1 MKKPASVGL
10 IAAGN
15 LTDSPLT
22 RFNRLSDSLGPVK
35 SPSYRLASRIAN
47 ILRAGHPVKDYAEL
61 EACGVILV
69 SVPGAQVSRIV
80 LELLAS
86 GISLRGKSVVLL
98 SDWQDS
104 SDLRSLTSR
113 GASVGSL
120 SLVPGFDDLYLV
132 EGDRR
137 AILVCRHLVES
148 RGTRTVAVE
157 RPLKPLYLA
166 ALTCTGSLLFA
177 LLLAAS
183 ESLRHA
189 GITPV
194 LRATL
199 LERQIH
205 RTLRAF
211 LKGGRR
217 AYTAPQ
223 ELPRQLHALAAKNEA
238 LGNYLEQTTRLASRL
253 LEKGK

>member
-1 MKKPASVGL
+1 MKKPASAGL

-22 RFNRLSDSLGPVK
+22 RLNRLSDSLGPVK

-47 ILRAGHPVKDYAEL
+47 TLRAGRPVKDYAEL

-80 LELLAS
+80 AELLAAK
-86 GISLRGKSVVLL
+86 ISWRGKSVVLW

-104 SDLRSLTSR
+104 SDLRPLASR

-120 SLVPGFDDLYLV
+120 SPIPGFDDLYLV

-148 RGTRTVAVE
+148 RGIRTVAIE
-157 RPLKPLYLA
+157 RSLKPLYLA

-199 LERQIH
+199 LERQLG
-205 RTLRAF
+205 RTLRSF

-217 AYTAPQ
+217 AYQPPQ
-223 ELPRQLHALAAKNEA
+223 EFPRQLRALAAKDEA
-238 LGNYLEQTTRLASRL
+238 LGNYIEQTSRLASSL
-253 LEKGK
+253 LEKR

>member
-1 MKKPASVGL
+1 MKKPASAGL

-22 RFNRLSDSLGPVK
+22 RFHRLSEFLGPVK
-35 SPSYRLASRIAN
+35 SPSYRLASRITN
-47 ILRAGHPVKDYAEL
+47 ILRAGRPVKDYADLEL
-61 EACGVILV
+61 CSLILIA
-69 SVPGAQVSRIV
+69 VPANHIAHLV

-86 GISLRGKSVVLL
+86 GIAWRGKCVVLL
-98 SDWQDS
+98 SDWQGS
-104 SDLRSLTSR
+104 GDLHPLAAR
-113 GASVGSL
+113 GASVGSI
-120 SLVPGFDDLYLV
+120 SPIPGFDNLYLV

-137 AILVCRHLVES
+137 AILDSRRLLES
-148 RGTRTVAVE
+148 RITRTVAIE
-157 RPLKPLYLA
+157 RSLKPLYLA

-183 ESLRHA
+183 ESLRLA

-194 LRATL
+194 LRASI
-199 LERQIH
+199 LERQLD

-217 AYTAPQ
+217 AYQSPQ
-223 ELPRQLHALAAKNEA
+223 EFPRQLRALAAKDEA
-238 LGNYLEQTTRLASRL
+238 LGNYLEQTSRLASRL
-253 LEKGK
+253 MEER

>member
-35 SPSYRLASRIAN
+35 SPSFRLASRIAN
-47 ILRAGHPVKDYAEL
+47 ILRAGRPVKDYSDL
-61 EACGVILV
+61 DACSLV
-69 SVPGAQVSRIV
+69 LISVPSRQVPRVVSD
-80 LELLAS
+80 LLAS
-86 GISLRGKSVVLL
+86 GISCREKCIVLL

-104 SDLRSLTSR
+104 SDLRQLAAR
-113 GASVGSL
+113 GASVGSV
-120 SLVPGFDDLYLV
+120 SPIPGFDNLYLV

-137 AILVCRHLVES
+137 AILECKRLVES

-157 RPLKPLYLA
+157 RQLKPLYLA

-183 ESLRHA
+183 ESMRHA

-194 LRATL
+194 VRATL
-199 LERQIH
+199 LERQLD

-217 AYTAPQ
+217 AYQPAQ
-223 ELPRQLHALAAKNEA
+223 ELPRQLRALAAKNEA
-238 LGNYLEQTTRLASRL
+238 LGNYLEQTSRLSSRL
-253 LEKGK
+253 LEER